1 MPIGHLL
8 PASLLISPNN
18 RSFSPTAQLT
28 STSVPDRTRTCDL
41 LLRRQSL
48 YPPELR
54 RQPTLNNHIIISLK
68 ATLKVI
74 LFVTL
79 CSPVGVGGQLIP
91 SGITDI
97 TGIKLGHYNLKD
109 RPTGCTVVVIEK
121 GAVGGVDVRGGA
133 PATVETDLLD
143 PINTVQ
149 SIHAIFVS
157 GGSAFGLAT
166 RDGVMQYLEESNIGY
181 LAGGHLIP
189 LVAGAAIYDLQIG
202 GSAEVKPGPEC
213 GYRASLNA
221 SASYTGEGNLG
232 AGYGATVGKL
242 KGIRYSMKGGSGTA
256 SVTLDSGLTVG
267 ALVVVN
273 AVGDILDPSTGE
285 ILAGTLSDDRK
296 TLADARILIRE
307 NNMLV
312 PDESGTNTT
321 IAIVA
326 TNAKLSKSQVTKVA
340 QMAQDGIARAIYPS
354 HTTRDGD
361 AVFSL
366 ATGTFQFNSD
376 VSIIGSLAADM
387 IVESIL
393 RALNSAESLKGIPS
407 VNDLNDR

>member
-1 MPIGHLL
+1 M
-8 PASLLISPNN
+8 
-18 RSFSPTAQLT
+18 
-28 STSVPDRTRTCDL
+28 
-41 LLRRQSL
+41 
-48 YPPELR
+48 
-54 RQPTLNNHIIISLK
+54 NNHIIISLK

-74 LFVTL
+74 LFAAL

-97 TGIKLGHYNLKD
+97 SGIKLGHYNLKD

-121 GAVGGVDVRGGA
+121 GATGGVDVRGGA
-133 PATVETDLLD
+133 PATVETDLLN

-149 SIHAIFVS
+149 SIHAIFIS
-157 GGSAFGLAT
+157 GGSAFGLAA
-166 RDGVMQYLEESNIGY
+166 REGVMQHLEESNVGY
-181 LAGGHLIP
+181 QAGGHLIP
-189 LVAGAAIYDLQIG
+189 LVAGAAIYDLAVE
-202 GSAEVKPGPEC
+202 GSTDVRPGAQC

-221 SASYTGEGNLG
+221 SASYSGEGNLG
-232 AGYGATVGKL
+232 AGYGATIGKL
-242 KGIRYSMKGGSGTA
+242 KGIRYSMKGGTGTA
-256 SVTLDSGLTVG
+256 SITLDNGLTVG

-273 AVGDILDPSTGE
+273 AVGDVLDPSTGE

-296 TLADARILIRE
+296 TLADARILIR
-307 NNMLV
+307 NTNILD
-312 PDESGTNTT
+312 PGESGTNTT

-326 TNAKLSKSQVTKVA
+326 TNAKLSKPQVTKVA

-366 ATGTFQFNSD
+366 ATGTFELDSD
-376 VSIIGSLAADM
+376 VSTIGSLAADM

-393 RALNSAESLKGIPS
+393 RALNSAGSLKGIPS
-407 VNDLNDR
+407 MNDLNGH

>member
-1 MPIGHLL
+1 M
-8 PASLLISPNN
+8 
-18 RSFSPTAQLT
+18 
-28 STSVPDRTRTCDL
+28 
-41 LLRRQSL
+41 
-48 YPPELR
+48 
-54 RQPTLNNHIIISLK
+54 
-68 ATLKVI
+68 
-74 LFVTL
+74 
-79 CSPVGVGGQLIP
+79 
-91 SGITDI
+91 
-97 TGIKLGHYNLKD
+97 
-109 RPTGCTVVVIEK
+109 
-121 GAVGGVDVRGGA
+121 
-133 PATVETDLLD
+133 
-143 PINTVQ
+143 
-149 SIHAIFVS
+149 
-157 GGSAFGLAT
+157 
-166 RDGVMQYLEESNIGY
+166 
-181 LAGGHLIP
+181 
-189 LVAGAAIYDLQIG
+189 AGAAIYDLQIG
-202 GSAEVKPGPEC
+202 GSAEVRPGPEC

-366 ATGTFQFNSD
+366 ATGTFQVNSD